1 MPGRKK
7 NELVQ
12 PVDYNE
18 ARDELILKMTTLH
31 ISRIEEMPRIE
42 LYLDQL
48 LSIISTELAPFY
60 DSDEKIVTGSMVN
73 NYVKQRV
80 IPAPAR
86 RRYTHRHVAS
96 LIIVCSLKRVL
107 SIAQVSQLIALC
119 EENGFEL
126 THMYDTLVYAFE
138 QDIAVR
144 FANVKAKG
152 PIVAEMHD
160 SPIRSLVNQDGRS
173 IDAWLA
179 TLLESTVSLLANKVY
194 VEKLLALDELRERQ
208 QPQED

>member
-1 MPGRKK
+1 MPGRRK
-7 NELVQ
+7 NELTQ
-12 PVDYNE
+12 PIGYDE
-18 ARDELILKMTTLH
+18 ARDELIRTMTTLH
-31 ISRIEEMPRIE
+31 ISRIDEMPRIE

-60 DSDEKIVTGSMVN
+60 DSNEKIVTGSMVN

-80 IPAPAR
+80 VPAPAR
-86 RRYTHRHVAS
+86 RRYTHRHLAS
-96 LIIVCSLKRVL
+96 LIIVCALKRVL

-119 EENGFEL
+119 EESHFEL

-138 QDIAVR
+138 QAVAVR
-144 FANVKAKG
+144 FANVEAKESA
-152 PIVAEMHD
+152 VAEAHD
-160 SPIRSLVNQDGRS
+160 SPIRGLVNEGGHA

>member
-7 NELVQ
+7 SELVQ

-18 ARDELILKMTTLH
+18 ARDELVLKMTALH

-48 LSIISTELAPFY
+48 LSIISTELAHFY
-60 DSDEKIVTGSMVN
+60 DNGEKVVTGSMVN

-80 IPAPAR
+80 VPAPAR
-86 RRYTHRHVAS
+86 RRYTHRHLAS
-96 LIIVCSLKRVL
+96 LIIVCALKRVL

-119 EENGFEL
+119 EESGFEL

-138 QDIAVR
+138 QAIAIR
-144 FANVKAKG
+144 FANVEAKG
-152 PIVAEMHD
+152 STVAETHD
-160 SPIRSLVNQDGRS
+160 SPIRSLVNQDGRP

-208 QPQED
+208 QFQED